1 MLYSNNHFEITCLHR
16 NVMIFMRMISFQI
29 LDHRID
35 QFINTSENV
44 CNNNSD
50 AKPFIQSSISE
61 LKRYWN
67 DLKRQANDLRQNID
81 HTKQYFAVNEQVN

>member
-1 MLYSNNHFEITCLHR
+1 
-16 NVMIFMRMISFQI
+16 MRMISFQI
-29 LDHRID
+29 LDQRID